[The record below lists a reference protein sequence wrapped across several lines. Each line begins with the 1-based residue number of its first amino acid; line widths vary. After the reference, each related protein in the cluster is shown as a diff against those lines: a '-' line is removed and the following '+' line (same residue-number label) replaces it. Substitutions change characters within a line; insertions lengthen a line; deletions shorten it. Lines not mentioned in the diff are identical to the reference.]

1 MKKFWPP
8 TSKSSGSPYF
18 LWQHEWDKHGKV
30 YNYYQQE
37 FNWSDM
43 QGTAGQLEYYQA
55 GIDLYKTFPYFQK
68 VDSSAFTPDELARDL
83 GLKKENF
90 HLLCSHRNGR
100 PANNHLREIQLCF
113 SKTGSGVERKDLKFI
128 NCPLHHHHLAN
139 RFRPDFC
146 LPDAPPAVLVLG
158 DGERD
163 HGFHDCPYCIPQ
175 LQPTLQ
181 PDQVQASPE
190 SHQPR
195 PEKTEGAEHK
205 PVQDDLEHR
214 GRDF

>member
-128 NCPLHHHHLAN
+128 NCPPLSGN
-139 RFRPDFC
+139 RAKQLCSTDGQGRIILPRVRPVSRQQEDIVE
-146 LPDAPPAVLVLG
+146 L
-158 DGERD
+158 
-163 HGFHDCPYCIPQ
+163 
-175 LQPTLQ
+175 
-181 PDQVQASPE
+181 
-190 SHQPR
+190 
-195 PEKTEGAEHK
+195 
-205 PVQDDLEHR
+205 
-214 GRDF
+214 